1 MAEISLKKCPN
12 ETASTFQAVINGKPM
27 SGPRYTFDRWTLDCV
42 RGTLVGEAG
51 DIFLRPKSFEVLRYL
66 IENAG
71 RLVSR
76 EDVLGTVWADVT
88 VSEESLTQCV
98 SEVRQAL
105 GDSDQRVIKT
115 VPRRGYLFAIAV
127 NGAGDAEAANQGAP
141 PETAND
147 AVLPP
152 RPGHHM
158 IEGPSIAVLPFANL
172 SGDPTQDYLSDGITE
187 DVISGLSRFSD
198 LSVIARNSSFS
209 YKGRP
214 VDVREAGRQLGVR
227 YLVEGSVRRF
237 DDRIRITAQLVD
249 AQSGVQ
255 RWGER
260 FDRALGDV
268 FAVQDEI
275 TRSIVAIVVA
285 HLGNAEIDRVSRKP
299 AGSWT
304 AYDLTL
310 RGDQAQTLAEQY
322 WDAKFVYE
330 ARRLYA
336 EALRIDPENSKICA
350 KLGHTYVRA
359 YADPTSPDLGNQND
373 LAHGVDLAR
382 RAVGFDPNM
391 PLARAQLG
399 WAYAWLRQPDAAIAE
414 FEKAL
419 ALNSSFVDYR
429 FPLILT
435 FAGEPERALDVT
447 RDYVRLDPFYG
458 SMLPVIR
465 GIALYMQERYPEAL
479 AALRECRGRAP
490 HVPGQAVLAAT
501 LHRLGQHNQAK
512 VVVADILKRLPQLTS
527 ARWPMSS
534 VFSNSRDAESL
545 FEPLRQSGFP

>member
-1 MAEISLKKCPN
+1 
-12 ETASTFQAVINGKPM
+12 M
-27 SGPRYTFDRWTLDCV
+27 SGPRYTFDRWTLDCA
-42 RGTLVGEAG
+42 RGTLTGDAG
-51 DIFLRPKSFEVLRYL
+51 DISLRPKSFEVLQYL
-66 IENAG
+66 VQNSG
-71 RLVSR
+71 RLVPR
-76 EDVLGTVWADVT
+76 EEVLGAVWPDVT
-88 VSEESLTQCV
+88 VTEESLTQCV

-115 VPRRGYLFAIAV
+115 VPRRGYLFTTAV
-127 NGAGDAEAANQGAP
+127 SGACATGAGSSGVLQHETVDEATPA
-141 PETAND
+141 
-147 AVLPP
+147 LS
-152 RPGHHM
+152 PGNRM
-158 IEGPSIAVLPFANL
+158 LEGPSIAVLPFSNL
-172 SGDPTQDYLSDGITE
+172 SGDPNQEYLSDGITE

-214 VDVREAGRQLGVR
+214 VDVREAGHKLGVS
-227 YLVEGSVRRF
+227 YLVEGSVRRS

-268 FAVQDEI
+268 FSVQDEI
-275 TRSIVAIVVA
+275 TQSIVAIVVA
-285 HLGNAEIDRVSRKP
+285 HLSKAEIERVSRKP
-299 AGSWT
+299 VGSWT

-310 RGDQAQTLAEQY
+310 QGDRAQTLAEQY
-322 WDAKFVYE
+322 WDAKYVYE
-330 ARRLYA
+330 ARRLYS
-336 EALRIDPENSKICA
+336 EALRVDPENSKICA

-359 YADPTSPDLGNQND
+359 YADPTSPDLGRQND
-373 LAHGVDLAR
+373 LEHGFNLAR
-382 RAVGFDPNM
+382 QAVGLDPNA

-399 WAYAWLRQPDAAIAE
+399 WAYAWMKQPDAAIAE
-414 FEKAL
+414 FEKAM
-419 ALNSSFVDYR
+419 ALNSNFIDYR

-435 FAGEPERALDVT
+435 FAGEPERALSVG

-465 GIALYMQERYPEAL
+465 GIALYMLKRYPESL

-501 LHRLGQHNQAK
+501 LYHLGEDNEAK
-512 VVVADILKRLPQLTS
+512 AVVADLLKRLPHLTT

-534 VFSNSRDAESL
+534 VFRNPRDSEGIFTA
-545 FEPLRQSGFP
+545 LRESGFP

>member
-1 MAEISLKKCPN
+1 
-12 ETASTFQAVINGKPM
+12 M
-27 SGPRYTFDRWTLDCV
+27 SGPRYTFDRWTLDCA
-42 RGTLVGEAG
+42 RGTLIGDAG

-76 EDVLGTVWADVT
+76 EDVLGTVWADVI

-127 NGAGDAEAANQGAP
+127 DGGGAANHGSPREIAH
-141 PETAND
+141 EVA
-147 AVLPP
+147 LPT

-172 SGDPTQDYLSDGITE
+172 SGDPSQDYLSDGITE

-209 YKGRP
+209 YKGRS
-214 VDVREAGRQLGVR
+214 VDVREVGDQLGVR

-237 DDRIRITAQLVD
+237 DERIRITAQLVD

-268 FAVQDEI
+268 FSVQDEI
-275 TRSIVAIVVA
+275 TQSIVAIVVA
-285 HLGNAEIDRVSRKP
+285 HLGNAEVERVSRKP

-322 WDAKFVYE
+322 WDAKYVYE
-330 ARRLYA
+330 ARRLYS

-359 YADPTSPDLGNQND
+359 YADPTSPDLGRPND

-382 RAVGFDPNM
+382 RAVGYDPNM

-399 WAYAWLRQPDAAIAE
+399 WAYAWMRQPDAAIAE

-435 FAGEPERALDVT
+435 FAGEPEKALDVA

-479 AALRECRGRAP
+479 TALRECRGRAP

-501 LHRLGQHNQAK
+501 LHNLGQHNEAK
-512 VVVADILKRLPQLTS
+512 AVVADILKRLPHLTS

-534 VFSNSRDAESL
+534 VFLNSRDAERL
-545 FEPLRQSGFP
+545 FEPLRKSGFP

>member
-1 MAEISLKKCPN
+1 M
-12 ETASTFQAVINGKPM
+12 
-27 SGPRYTFDRWTLDCV
+27 
-42 RGTLVGEAG
+42 
-51 DIFLRPKSFEVLRYL
+51 
-66 IENAG
+66 
-71 RLVSR
+71 
-76 EDVLGTVWADVT
+76 
-88 VSEESLTQCV
+88 
-98 SEVRQAL
+98 
-105 GDSDQRVIKT
+105 
-115 VPRRGYLFAIAV
+115 
-127 NGAGDAEAANQGAP
+127 
-141 PETAND
+141 
-147 AVLPP
+147 
-152 RPGHHM
+152 
-158 IEGPSIAVLPFANL
+158 LPFSNL
-172 SGDPTQDYLSDGITE
+172 SGDPNQDYLSDGITE

-209 YKGRP
+209 YKGRS

-268 FAVQDEI
+268 FSVQDEI

-285 HLGNAEIDRVSRKP
+285 HLSNAEIERVSRKP

-310 RGDQAQTLAEQY
+310 RGDRAQTLAEQY
-322 WDAKFVYE
+322 WDAKYVYE

-359 YADPTSPDLGNQND
+359 YADPTSPDLGSQAD
-373 LAHGVDLAR
+373 LKHGFNFAR
-382 RAVGFDPNM
+382 QAVGLDPNA

-399 WAYAWLRQPDAAIAE
+399 WAYAWMRQSDAAIAE
-414 FEKAL
+414 FEKAM

-435 FAGEPERALDVT
+435 FAGEPERALGVE

-465 GIALYMQERYPEAL
+465 GIALYMLERYPEAL
-479 AALRECRGRAP
+479 GSASRMQRSRATCAGTGGASGYAAQPRTARRSGGCGRRPFETTASSHYFTLADVFRFSQSSRFRRNIHGLARVRVSLRMGRT
-490 HVPGQAVLAAT
+490 VLMVRPLCGCAQRVIAT
-501 LHRLGQHNQAK
+501 HWLNR
-512 VVVADILKRLPQLTS
+512 S
-527 ARWPMSS
+527 AGVWKSS
-534 VFSNSRDAESL
+534 VFLGRSL
-545 FEPLRQSGFP
+545 SWRATLLRPAWE